1 MVLANPT
8 YIHHILMV
16 VADPIHTLPRA
27 SFHTHTHTHT
37 HTYTHTSLH
46 ASYQKLTFSPDNSVA
61 IRESSQSLCPTHI
74 HLSQLLQ
81 PSA

>member
-37 HTYTHTSLH
+37 HTHIHTHLLTC
-46 ASYQKLTFSPDNSVA
+46 KLP
-61 IRESSQSLCPTHI
+61 ETHI
-74 HLSQLLQ
+74 LS
-81 PSA
+81 